1 MNQTQ
6 ERNFNSL
13 EVASLTPLEPAE
25 ADGKTEERKSMI
37 QDALYSLNECI
48 SSLYSLDE
56 KLIAMDLEEF
66 RQSIADLKEA

>member
-13 EVASLTPLEPAE
+13 EVAYLTPREPIE
-25 ADGKTEERKSMI
+25 VDEKVEERKSMI

-56 KLIAMDLEEF
+56 KLIAMDLEDF
-66 RQSIADLKEA
+66 RQSIVDIEV